1 MRVQAH
7 WAEDLAVVRSL
18 GLTQVGGEGVLSALQ
33 SGLSVLPFGSLLL
46 RLAMLNPLVVGLGS
60 WLIFRMTRSLFPAA
74 TSPHL
79 TNLLALGAAWSVG
92 LSPAWQQAA
101 STIGS
106 PVLAACLALVG
117 VSLLQE
123 PRGRSPLAFPV
134 VVGLLA
140 CEARWTALALL
151 GAGLLVVVSRQ
162 RLPSLGRIVSGAVAM
177 AVVIATC
184 LLPSLVE
191 QLGGRNAWQLGLD
204 LGLPES
210 GYASRPFSEDVNIY
224 PLLTAA
230 FACVWLFLSPRGR
243 RQAIPLAATAVCAL
257 VFDNLAN
264 RLVVV
269 AACGILSARGVLG
282 LLTWLARAN
291 LPFSRLGLRVI
302 ALLHLS
308 AILLVAE
315 GGRLRVAHQVVS
327 ATREWS
333 DEAFERLPA
342 HALVFTHSPESAWRL
357 WAARLISGTRPDVVV
372 VPSALLSHGTLAENL
387 LDLEPKLHHVIRD
400 VAAQGEVSEYAL
412 AELADARPLR
422 VEYDPAWSPRI
433 LEHMVSDGLWFRFA
447 PHPMGRSDRMEG
459 IEGSVDA
466 LLRVRESAARPH
478 GRDEA
483 TLERLSDDALQHGLL
498 LTSLGELKAA
508 RKVVRELHTVGGDDP
523 RFRELRKL
531 VRRRKGQS
539 QEHLLVNA
547 RELANT
553 AR

>member
-1 MRVQAH
+1 
-7 WAEDLAVVRSL
+7 
-18 GLTQVGGEGVLSALQ
+18 
-33 SGLSVLPFGSLLL
+33 
-46 RLAMLNPLVVGLGS
+46 
-60 WLIFRMTRSLFPAA
+60 
-74 TSPHL
+74 
-79 TNLLALGAAWSVG
+79 
-92 LSPAWQQAA
+92 
-101 STIGS
+101 
-106 PVLAACLALVG
+106 
-117 VSLLQE
+117 
-123 PRGRSPLAFPV
+123 
-134 VVGLLA
+134 
-140 CEARWTALALL
+140 
-151 GAGLLVVVSRQ
+151 
-162 RLPSLGRIVSGAVAM
+162 
-177 AVVIATC
+177 
-184 LLPSLVE
+184 
-191 QLGGRNAWQLGLD
+191 
-204 LGLPES
+204 
-210 GYASRPFSEDVNIY
+210 
-224 PLLTAA
+224 
-230 FACVWLFLSPRGR
+230 
-243 RQAIPLAATAVCAL
+243 
-257 VFDNLAN
+257 
-264 RLVVV
+264 
-269 AACGILSARGVLG
+269 
-282 LLTWLARAN
+282 
-291 LPFSRLGLRVI
+291 VI